1 MDIVF
6 VFVVELV
13 FVLTFGI
20 VDDVFLIHIT
30 CFIIIMLVEY
40 RNEIYRRKEQLGIS
54 FCDKCPLRY
63 FDQDPCFVGRI
74 PYICPVTGEVTLST
88 SEIFNL

>member
-13 FVLTFGI
+13 FVLVFDI

-30 CFIIIMLVEY
+30 CFIIMLVEY
-40 RNEIYRRKEQLGIS
+40 RNTIYRRKDRLGLS
-54 FCDKCPLRY
+54 FCDKCPLKY
-63 FDQDPCFVGRI
+63 FDADPCYIGKI
-74 PYICPVTGEVTLST
+74 PYTCTLIGIVTLDT
-88 SEIFNL
+88 SEIFDL

>member
-13 FVLTFGI
+13 FVFTFDI

-30 CFIIIMLVEY
+30 CFIIMLVEY
-40 RNEIYRRKEQLGIS
+40 RNEIYRRKERLGLS

-63 FDQDPCFVGRI
+63 FDTNPCYVGKI
-74 PYICPVTGEVTLST
+74 PYTCSVTGEVTLGT

>member
-13 FVLTFGI
+13 FVLAFGI

-30 CFIIIMLVEY
+30 CFIIMLVEY
-40 RNEIYRRKEQLGIS
+40 QNEIYRRKGILNIS
-54 FCDKCPLRY
+54 FCDKCPLNY
-63 FDQDPCFVGRI
+63 FDTDPCYVGKI
-74 PYICPVTGEVTLST
+74 PYTCPVTGTVTLDT
-88 SEIFNL
+88 SEIFHI